1 MALVRTE
8 LLTKSFGALTAVNA
22 VTLEVAEGSLH
33 SVIGPNG
40 AGKTTF
46 FNLLTGQH
54 VPTSGRIIFD
64 GRDIAGTPPHGI
76 AHLGIA
82 RSFQRTS
89 IFPTL
94 SILDNVWLA
103 AFARQ
108 ESWRGFAWRRADR
121 YPELTQRALEVL
133 GEVGLG
139 EKAGQPAR
147 EISHGEQRQ
156 LELAIAL
163 AASPRLL
170 LLDEPAAGLSPD
182 ETQKMVALVR
192 KLKGRYTIILIEH
205 KIDVVMTMSDRISVM
220 HFGSGNSPDCPRAE
234 SKAHNSC
241 RCSVNSAVQ
250 RAHSLRCSSSRVL
263 ELPSNSPSRYAAIC
277 SVWQT
282 RLSVLA
288 FIG

>member
-1 MALVRTE
+1 MPLIRTE
-8 LLTKSFGALTAVNA
+8 RLTKSFGALTAVNG
-22 VTLEVAEGSLH
+22 VTLEVREGSLH

-46 FNLLTGQH
+46 FNLLTGQLA
-54 VPTSGRIIFD
+54 PTSGRIIFD
-64 GRDIAGTPPHGI
+64 GRDIAGTPPHQV

-103 AFARQ
+103 AFARND
-108 ESWRGFAWRRADR
+108 SWRGLAWRRADR
-121 YPELTQRALEVL
+121 YPELTQKALAAL
-133 GEVGLG
+133 KDVGL
-139 EKAGQPAR
+139 EAKASRPAR

-192 KLKGRYTIILIEH
+192 QLKGRYTIVLIEH

-220 HFGSGNSPDCPRAE
+220 HFGSVIAEGAPGEIQRNADVRRAYLGGVT
-234 SKAHNSC
+234 A
-241 RCSVNSAVQ
+241 
-250 RAHSLRCSSSRVL
+250 
-263 ELPSNSPSRYAAIC
+263 
-277 SVWQT
+277 
-282 RLSVLA
+282 
-288 FIG
+288 

>member
-1 MALVRTE
+1 MRLIRTE
-8 LLTKSFGALTAVNA
+8 SLTKSFGALRAVNA
-22 VTLEVAEGSLH
+22 VTIEVAEGSLH

-46 FNLLTGQH
+46 FNLLTGQQA
-54 VPTSGRIIFD
+54 PTSGRIIFD

-108 ESWRGFAWRRADR
+108 ESWRGLAWRRADR
-121 YPELTQRALEVL
+121 YPELTRRALEVL

-139 EKAGQPAR
+139 EKAGLQAR

-163 AASPRLL
+163 AADPRLL

-182 ETQKMVALVR
+182 ETRKMVTLVR

-220 HFGSGNSPDCPRAE
+220 HFGSVIAEGTPAEIQRNAEVRRAYLGGIPA
-234 SKAHNSC
+234 S
-241 RCSVNSAVQ
+241 
-250 RAHSLRCSSSRVL
+250 
-263 ELPSNSPSRYAAIC
+263 
-277 SVWQT
+277 
-282 RLSVLA
+282 
-288 FIG
+288 

>member
-1 MALVRTE
+1 MPLVRTE
-8 LLTKSFGALTAVNA
+8 RLTKSFGALTAVNA
-22 VTLEVAEGSLH
+22 VTLEVEEGSLH

-54 VPTSGRIIFD
+54 TPTSGRILFD
-64 GRDIAGTPPHGI
+64 GRDIGGTPPHGI

-103 AFARQ
+103 TFARQ
-108 ESWRGFAWRRADR
+108 ASWRGLAWRRADR
-121 YPELTQRALEVL
+121 YPELTRRALEVL

-139 EKAGQPAR
+139 EKASLPAR

-163 AASPRLL
+163 AAAPRLL

-192 KLKGRYTIILIEH
+192 KLKGSYTIILIEH

-220 HFGSGNSPDCPRAE
+220 HFGSVIAEGNPVEIQRNPEVRRAYLGGVPA
-234 SKAHNSC
+234 S
-241 RCSVNSAVQ
+241 
-250 RAHSLRCSSSRVL
+250 
-263 ELPSNSPSRYAAIC
+263 
-277 SVWQT
+277 
-282 RLSVLA
+282 
-288 FIG
+288 

>member
-1 MALVRTE
+1 MRLIRTE
-8 LLTKSFGALTAVNA
+8 SLTKSFGALRAVNA
-22 VTLEVAEGSLH
+22 VTIEVAEGSLH

-46 FNLLTGQH
+46 FNLLTGQQA
-54 VPTSGRIIFD
+54 PTSGRIIFD

-108 ESWRGFAWRRADR
+108 ESWRGLAWRRADR
-121 YPELTQRALEVL
+121 YPELTRRALEVL

-139 EKAGQPAR
+139 GKAGLQAR

-163 AASPRLL
+163 AADPRLL

-182 ETQKMVALVR
+182 ETRKMVTLVR

-220 HFGSGNSPDCPRAE
+220 HFGSVIAEGTPAEIQRNAEVRRAYLGGIPA
-234 SKAHNSC
+234 S
-241 RCSVNSAVQ
+241 
-250 RAHSLRCSSSRVL
+250 
-263 ELPSNSPSRYAAIC
+263 
-277 SVWQT
+277 
-282 RLSVLA
+282 
-288 FIG
+288 

>member
-1 MALVRTE
+1 MPLVRTE
-8 LLTKSFGALTAVNA
+8 GLTKEFGALTAVNA
-22 VTLEVAEGSLH
+22 VTLEVREGSLH

-46 FNLLTGQH
+46 FNLLTGQLA
-54 VPTSGRIIFD
+54 PTSGRIIFD
-64 GRDIAGTPPHGI
+64 GRDIAGTPPHRV

-94 SILDNVWLA
+94 SIADNVWLS

-108 ESWRGFAWRRADR
+108 ESWRGLAWRRADR
-121 YPELTQRALEVL
+121 YPELAERALAAL
-133 GEVGLG
+133 GEVGLAD
-139 EKAGQPAR
+139 KAGRPAR

-163 AASPRLL
+163 AAAPRLL

-192 KLKGRYTIILIEH
+192 KLKGRYTIVLIEH
-205 KIDVVMTMSDRISVM
+205 KIDVVMSMSDRISVM
-220 HFGSGNSPDCPRAE
+220 HFGSVIAEGTPAEIQRNAEVRRAY
-234 SKAHNSC
+234 
-241 RCSVNSAVQ
+241 
-250 RAHSLRCSSSRVL
+250 LGGI
-263 ELPSNSPSRYAAIC
+263 AAP
-277 SVWQT
+277 
-282 RLSVLA
+282 
-288 FIG
+288 

>member
-1 MALVRTE
+1 MPLIRTE
-8 LLTKSFGALTAVNA
+8 RLTKTFGALTAVNA
-22 VTLEVAEGSLH
+22 VTLDVEGGSLH

-46 FNLLTGQH
+46 FNLLTGQLR
-54 VPTSGRIIFD
+54 PTSGRIIFD
-64 GRDIAGTPPHGI
+64 GRDIAGTPPHDI

-108 ESWRGFAWRRADR
+108 ESWRGLAWRRADG
-121 YPELTQRALEVL
+121 YPELTRRAMAVLE
-133 GEVGLG
+133 EAGLG
-139 EKAGQPAR
+139 AKSGQPAR
-147 EISHGEQRQ
+147 AISHGEQRQ

-163 AASPRLL
+163 AAVPRLL

-182 ETQKMVALVR
+182 ETQKMVTLVR

-220 HFGSGNSPDCPRAE
+220 HFGSVIAEGTPAEIQRNPEVRRAYLGGVV
-234 SKAHNSC
+234 A
-241 RCSVNSAVQ
+241 
-250 RAHSLRCSSSRVL
+250 
-263 ELPSNSPSRYAAIC
+263 P
-277 SVWQT
+277 
-282 RLSVLA
+282 
-288 FIG
+288 